1 MKPYIAI
8 SFKILF
14 WFAMTLL
21 LPAQNTFAH
30 RVNVFAWVEGDTVFV
45 EGKFAAGRKVSGG
58 KIIVTDSKGVELLTG
73 KTNDQGEFSFKIPQK
88 TELKIILE
96 AGMGH
101 RAEWTIPV
109 SEMEAVSA
117 AADVPSTKPPTAREK
132 AAHEDQRSDEPS
144 AVSLPVAPTG
154 PSPAEIEAAVAKV
167 LDQKL
172 KPLYKM
178 MAESNQKGPTIQ
190 DIFGGIGYIIGLV
203 GIAAYFRYRRENS
216 HRQ

>member
-1 MKPYIAI
+1 MRQHLAA
-8 SFKILF
+8 SMKILF
-14 WFAMTLL
+14 WFALILL

-45 EGKFAAGRKVSGG
+45 ESKFAAGRKVNGG

-109 SEMEAVSA
+109 SEMESVST
-117 AADVPSTKPPTAREK
+117 AADAPATKTPTARES
-132 AAHEDQRSDEPS
+132 AAHGDQRSDEP
-144 AVSLPVAPTG
+144 AAASLPAPPAG

-178 MAESNQKGPTIQ
+178 MAESNQKGPTIR
-190 DIFGGIGYIIGLV
+190 DIFGGIGYILGLMGV
-203 GIAAYFRYRRENS
+203 AAYFRYRRENS
-216 HRQ
+216 RRQ